1 MYLAAVVEAVKQSK
15 NGRYFGLYYSGSTM
29 IETGDMAVYDDD
41 DHQKVTWIS
50 FADIMCVLEAEG
62 YFGYLWM
69 SLDGSMTGKWVE

>member
-41 DHQKVTWIS
+41 DH
-50 FADIMCVLEAEG
+50 
-62 YFGYLWM
+62 
-69 SLDGSMTGKWVE
+69 